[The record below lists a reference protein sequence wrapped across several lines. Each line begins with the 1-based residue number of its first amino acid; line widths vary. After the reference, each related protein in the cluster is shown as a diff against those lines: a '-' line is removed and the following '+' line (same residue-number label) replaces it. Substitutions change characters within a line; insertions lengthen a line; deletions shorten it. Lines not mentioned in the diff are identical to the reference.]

1 MNEAKIIRN
10 WDNIKRRLKEH
21 YEDLT
26 EKDVTYI
33 EGNEEVLFENLQ
45 KKIGISR
52 KELIYLF
59 YSHISDTD

>member
-1 MNEAKIIRN
+1 MNETKIIRN

-59 YSHISDTD
+59 YLHIHDTD

>member
-45 KKIGISR
+45 KKNWNFQEGVN
-52 KELIYLF
+52 LF
-59 YSHISDTD
+59 ILFTHF